1 MVWKAK
7 RKPAK
12 QAAVKQKVSF
22 AVPEDCGAGQSKAGL
37 ELADWNTMRC
47 IWEDDIQQL
56 QQNRLQ
62 VSTPVEQVLLQHGF
76 WSRAAAKQHKKRR
89 RKLSLARKAELEHVE
104 VKQEPKEVKQEP
116 TEQEHVEVKQVSS
129 EDTPWAMVDS
139 DSEADDDDDD
149 VLPAMKDSSSE
160 SEDDDETEAAALFGL
175 LQSYW
180 RYTPPCSTGGY
191 PSGSLQGG
199 GPKKQQAP
207 LSHFFAAKVKK
218 EQVEVKLEPK
228 EEQEQVKQEQLKQ
241 EPKEEQDQVKQVK
254 QEQVKQE
261 QVQRELVKAELTED
275 LTGYVSEAADAGCQL
290 GFGKSFVQTLQ
301 ASGCLCAVLKALPSC
316 GANASQPCMEEPNAC
331 MMHKVLSH
339 MPIAVQQEMAGDAVR
354 KGLAVQLFPDE
365 EAKAVPGEAA
375 EVIAGGKLDR
385 TFFADKGMKGNK
397 ARKVWLDARK
407 AAGAAKQVYQKALGM
422 QDKERVLKH
431 AALKKPEAFPN
442 SWAAGSWW
450 KEAAEELQLD
460 VFKMK
465 ACWKARVKVQAAIDE
480 WKKRT
485 LVNVKHNR
493 FAKKRHEARTPN
505 KTNAPGAGRVSP
517 LKDVHANLLQKCK
530 AEENYYGHRLGPDD
544 IFAMYLEHLAERVV
558 QLYKIQN
565 ATDTDLLRP
574 QELELASCKKRL
586 DNSGNIKKVYN
597 MKQDLLKAIGRAKHT
612 VQRKTVLT
620 PAEEC
625 TRCRL
630 TWQDFDYMLHAC
642 TLSKERLQE
651 YVAAPTDFIAHAED
665 MVIEFEDEVGMWVGM
680 DQSKVTL
687 DLEEGQQMNKKR
699 KLSTGLVQ
707 DAEKLE
713 ALKNEAGAGCTQV
726 RGAEGKGED
735 KKRITIMHRLIL
747 RNVAQTATKRLKPKG
762 ELARTVIVL
771 PGTHANAD
779 YMSFDEAGHA
789 VWNRD
794 WDYEYLGKSCRHF
807 KGEKLGNTMIQLQ
820 HIKKA
825 FPELME
831 KFLVLQQPAA
841 YRDAIIVAWC
851 MIDLHKKYPYVLQ
864 QHDLLG
870 AQATTEVKK
879 LRHLLNIPECL
890 IAGNMTDCL
899 QLTDIMIANVV
910 KSIARQEMPGIRR
923 WMKAKALDQGGGMK
937 YTVGSLEIL
946 MIAEKIDDG
955 LKSWL
960 EDYDFIFSA
969 ARQGGHL
976 AHVPDLVE
984 KKLITV
990 EEAAK
995 HWPATPLSAK
1005 AAGKSDKEKEKL
1017 ARLEVPPLGGAK
1029 IDASW
1034 LQDRFKWFD
1043 TDGLP
1048 IEPAWT
1054 DMDDSID
1061 PEVEGTDVKP
1071 ADFVVPLTTEEHD
1084 DDGNVVVTQ
1093 EEQDIFNA
1101 HASELQSHPQMRK
1114 QVYIEMLRKLN
1125 EASGAKKKVVKK
1137 LELKQKGKNG
1147 KKSARMIQARRGLA
1161 QEWKLKSAQYLEE
1174 GYTAEQMAG
1183 RVVLQASKKKVKVQG
1198 MTTNNGLL
1206 GTTTGAVCKMSL
1218 KGAAAKFKSAKKAG
1232 KASLSPL

>member
-1 MVWKAK
+1 MKKQVW
-7 RKPAK
+7 
-12 QAAVKQKVSF
+12 F
-22 AVPEDCGAGQSKAGL
+22 AGPEDSGAGQCKAGL

-47 IWEDDIQQL
+47 IWDDDIQQL

-62 VSTPVEQVLLQHGF
+62 VSTPIEQVLLKHGF

-89 RKLSLARKAELEHVE
+89 NKLSRARKAELEHVE
-104 VKQEPKEVKQEP
+104 VKQEPKDEQEQVKQE
-116 TEQEHVEVKQVSS
+116 EVSGEDMPPGMCDSS
-129 EDTPWAMVDS
+129 VDGGNDHDDEDKRS
-139 DSEADDDDDD
+139 
-149 VLPAMKDSSSE
+149 LCDSSSE
-160 SEDDDETEAAALFGL
+160 SGDDDETESAALFGL

-180 RYTPPCSTGGY
+180 RYTPSCSAGGY
-191 PSGSLQGG
+191 PSGSLLGG
-199 GPKKQQAP
+199 GPPKKQQAP
-207 LSHFFAAKVKK
+207 LNQWFAAKVKK
-218 EQVEVKLEPK
+218 EPEDEQEQEKQKPK
-228 EEQEQVKQEQLKQ
+228 EEQGSQVKQL
-241 EPKEEQDQVKQVK
+241 K

-261 QVQRELVKAELTED
+261 QVEQEQVKRELKKVEFVEDLRGIVSETED
-275 LTGYVSEAADAGCQL
+275 SGLPL
-290 GFGKSFVQTLQ
+290 GFGPALCKALQ
-301 ASGCLCAVLKALPSC
+301 ASGTACAVLKALPSC
-316 GANASQPCMEEPNAC
+316 GADTLQPCMHEPNAC
-331 MMHKVLSH
+331 MMHKVFSH
-339 MPIAVQQEMAGDAVR
+339 MPEAVQQEMAAGR
-354 KGLAVQLFPDE
+354 GKKSLASQLFPDADD
-365 EAKAVPGEAA
+365 AKAEPGEAAEVNADDAKAEPGEAA
-375 EVIAGGKLDR
+375 EVIAVDPFDR
-385 TFFADKGMKGNK
+385 NYYAAKGLKGNQGR
-397 ARKVWLDARK
+397 ADWLATRK
-407 AAGAAKQVYQKALGM
+407 AAGAAKQVYKKALNM
-422 QDKERVLKH
+422 TEKEKVLKYCTK
-431 AALKKPEAFPN
+431 KKPAEFA
-442 SWAAGSWW
+442 SHWACGSWW
-450 KEAAEELQLD
+450 KEAAETLQLD
-460 VFKMK
+460 ITKMK
-465 ACWKARVKVQAAIDE
+465 TCWKARVKVQKAIDE

-493 FAKKRHEARTPN
+493 YAKKRHEARTPE

-530 AEENYYGHRLGPDD
+530 AEEQYYGHRLGPDD
-544 IFAMYLEHLAERVV
+544 IFAMYLEQLAERIV

-565 ATDTDLLRP
+565 ATSTDLLKS
-574 QELELASCKKRL
+574 QELELKSCKKRL
-586 DNSGNIKKVYN
+586 DNTGNIKKVHN
-597 MKQDLLKAIGRAKHT
+597 MKQDLLKAIGRGKHT

-642 TLSKERLQE
+642 TLSKERLQD
-651 YVAAPTDFIAHAED
+651 YVADPTDFMAHAAD
-665 MVIEFEDEVGMWVGM
+665 MVVEFEDEVGMWVGM

-687 DLEEGQQMNKKR
+687 DLEQSQQMNKRR
-699 KLSTGLVQ
+699 KLSTGLLKDV
-707 DAEKLE
+707 EKLE
-713 ALKNEAGAGCTQV
+713 ELKNEDGAGQTQV

-747 RNVAQTATKRLKPKG
+747 RHVAQTATKRLKPKG

-771 PGTHANAD
+771 PGVHANAD
-779 YMSFDEAGHA
+779 YMSFDEKGHA

-794 WDYEYLGKSCRHF
+794 WDYEYLGKSVMHR
-807 KGEKLGNTMIQLQ
+807 KGEKLGNTMLQLQ

-825 FPELME
+825 FPQLLE

-851 MIDLHKKYPYVLQ
+851 MKDLHTKYPYVLQ

-923 WMKAKALDQGGGMK
+923 WMKAKALAQGGGMK
-937 YTVGSLEIL
+937 YTVGNLEIL

-976 AHVPDLVE
+976 AYVPDLVE

-1005 AAGKSDKEKEKL
+1005 AAGKSDKERAKL
-1017 ARLEVPPLGGAK
+1017 ARVEVPHLGGAK
-1029 IDASW
+1029 IDAHW
-1034 LQDRFKWFD
+1034 LQDRLKWFD

-1048 IEPAWT
+1048 TEPDWT
-1054 DMDDSID
+1054 AMDDSAD

-1084 DDGNVVVTQ
+1084 EDGNVVITE

-1101 HASELQSHPQMRK
+1101 HASELQSHPALRK
-1114 QVYIEMLRKLN
+1114 QVYVEMLRKLD
-1125 EASGAKKKVVKK
+1125 ECKGTTKAAVKK
-1137 LELKQKGKNG
+1137 METKQKGKPG
-1147 KKSARMIQARRGLA
+1147 RKSARMIQARRA
-1161 QEWKLKSAQYLEE
+1161 VNQEWKLKSAQYLEE
-1174 GYTAEQMAG
+1174 GYTAEQMAE
-1183 RVVLQASKKKVKVQG
+1183 RVVLQASKKKEQG
-1198 MTTNNGLL
+1198 LKTQSVIGN
-1206 GTTTGAVCKMSL
+1206 TTGAVCKMTL
-1218 KGAAAKFKSAKKAG
+1218 KAAAAKFVKAKKAG

>member
-1 MVWKAK
+1 MVWKTK
-7 RKPAK
+7 GKPVK
-12 QAAVKQKVSF
+12 QAAVKKQVRF
-22 AVPEDCGAGQSKAGL
+22 AGTEDSGAGQPKAGL
-37 ELADWNTMRC
+37 ELADWDTMRC

-56 QQNRLQ
+56 QHNRLQ
-62 VSTPVEQVLLQHGF
+62 VSTPVEQVLLKHGF
-76 WSRAAAKQHKKRR
+76 WSRAAASQHKKRR
-89 RKLSLARKAELEHVE
+89 RKLSLARKTELEHVE
-104 VKQEPKEVKQEP
+104 VKQEPTDEQEQVKQEQEP
-116 TEQEHVEVKQVSS
+116 TDEQEQMKQ
-129 EDTPWAMVDS
+129 EQDS
-139 DSEADDDDDD
+139 DEDMHPAMCDSSSAGGDDDED
-149 VLPAMKDSSSE
+149 MCDSPSE
-160 SEDDDETEAAALFGL
+160 SEDDDETESAALFGL

-180 RYTPPCSTGGY
+180 RYTPSCSAGGY
-191 PSGSLQGG
+191 PSGSLLGG
-199 GPKKQQAP
+199 GPPAKQQAP
-207 LSHFFAAKVKK
+207 LKHWWAQKVK
-218 EQVEVKLEPK
+218 QEPK
-228 EEQEQVKQEQLKQ
+228 DEQEQEKQ
-241 EPKEEQDQVKQVK
+241 EPKEEQGQVKPLK

-261 QVQRELVKAELTED
+261 QVEQEQVKRDLKKVEFIEDLKGIVSETED
-275 LTGYVSEAADAGCQL
+275 SGLPL
-290 GFGKSFVQTLQ
+290 GFGPALCKALQ
-301 ASGCLCAVLKALPSC
+301 ASGTACAVLKALPSC
-316 GANASQPCMEEPNAC
+316 GADALQPCMHEPQAC
-331 MMHKVLSH
+331 MMHKVFSH
-339 MPIAVQQEMAGDAVR
+339 MPGAVQQEMAADPGR
-354 KGLAVQLFPDE
+354 KSLALQLFPDADDV
-365 EAKAVPGEAA
+365 EAEPGEAA
-375 EVIAGGKLDR
+375 EVIAVDPLDR
-385 TFFADKGMKGNK
+385 NFFAAKGLKGNQGR
-397 ARKVWLDARK
+397 ADWLAARK
-407 AAGAAKQVYQKALGM
+407 AAGAAKQVYKKALSM
-422 QDKERVLKH
+422 NEREKVLMHCTTKMP
-431 AALKKPEAFPN
+431 AEFP
-442 SWAAGSWW
+442 SHWACGAWW
-450 KEAAEELQLD
+450 KEAAENLQLD
-460 VFKMK
+460 LQKMK
-465 ACWKARVKVQAAIDE
+465 ACWKARVKVQQDIDE

-485 LVNVKHNR
+485 LVNVKHNKW
-493 FAKKRHEARTPN
+493 AKKRHEARTPE

-517 LKDVHANLLQKCK
+517 LKDVHATLLQKCK
-530 AEENYYGHRLGPDD
+530 AEEQYYGHRLGPDD
-544 IFAMYLEHLAERVV
+544 IFAMYLEQLAERIV

-565 ATDTDLLRP
+565 ATDTDLLKAQE
-574 QELELASCKKRL
+574 QELKSCKKRL
-586 DNSGNIKKVYN
+586 DNTGSLKKVHN

-651 YVAAPTDFIAHAED
+651 YVAAPADFIAHAED
-665 MVIEFEDEVGMWVGM
+665 MVVEFEDEVGMWVGM

-687 DLEEGQQMNKKR
+687 DLEQSQQMNKRR
-699 KLSTGLVQ
+699 KLSTGLLK

-713 ALKNEAGAGCTQV
+713 DLKNEVGAGQTQV

-771 PGTHANAD
+771 PGIHANAD

-789 VWNRD
+789 VWNQD
-794 WDYEYLGKSCRHF
+794 WDYEYLGKSVMHR
-807 KGEKLGNTMIQLQ
+807 KGEKLGNTMLQLQ

-825 FPELME
+825 FPHLME

-851 MIDLHKKYPYVLQ
+851 MLDLHKKYPYVLQ

-923 WMKAKALDQGGGMK
+923 WMKAKALAQGGGMK

-976 AHVPDLVE
+976 AYVPDLVE
-984 KKLITV
+984 NKLIPV

-1005 AAGKSDKEKEKL
+1005 AAGKSDKEREKL
-1017 ARLEVPPLGGAK
+1017 ARVEVPPLGGAK
-1029 IDASW
+1029 IDAHW
-1034 LQDRFKWFD
+1034 LQDRMKWFD

-1048 IEPAWT
+1048 TEPDWT
-1054 DMDDSID
+1054 AMDDSAD
-1061 PEVEGTDVKP
+1061 PEVAGTDVKP

-1084 DDGNVVVTQ
+1084 EDGNVVITE

-1101 HASELQSHPQMRK
+1101 HASELQSHPALRK
-1114 QVYIEMLRKLN
+1114 QVYVEMLRKLN
-1125 EASGAKKKVVKK
+1125 ECKGTTKTVVKK
-1137 LELKQKGKNG
+1137 MEAKQKGKPG
-1147 KKSARMIQARRGLA
+1147 RKSARMIQARKSLN

-1174 GYTAEQMAG
+1174 GYTAEQMAE
-1183 RVVLQASKKKVKVQG
+1183 RVVLQASKKKVQG
-1198 MTTNNGLL
+1198 LKSQSVVDN
-1206 GTTTGAVCKMSL
+1206 TTGAVCKMSL
-1218 KGAAAKFKSAKKAG
+1218 HAAKAKFVKAKKTG

>member
-1 MVWKAK
+1 MVWKK
-7 RKPAK
+7 KDKPAK

-22 AVPEDCGAGQSKAGL
+22 AVAEDCGAGQSKAGL

-47 IWEDDIQQL
+47 IWEDDMQQL

-62 VSTPVEQVLLQHGF
+62 VSTPVEQVLLKHGF

-104 VKQEPKEVKQEP
+104 VKQEPE
-116 TEQEHVEVKQVSS
+116 
-129 EDTPWAMVDS
+129 
-139 DSEADDDDDD
+139 
-149 VLPAMKDSSSE
+149 
-160 SEDDDETEAAALFGL
+160 
-175 LQSYW
+175 
-180 RYTPPCSTGGY
+180 
-191 PSGSLQGG
+191 
-199 GPKKQQAP
+199 
-207 LSHFFAAKVKK
+207 
-218 EQVEVKLEPK
+218 
-228 EEQEQVKQEQLKQ
+228 
-241 EPKEEQDQVKQVK
+241 EEQDQVKQVK

-275 LTGYVSEAADAGCQL
+275 ITGYVSEAADAGCQL

-316 GANASQPCMEEPNAC
+316 GANASQPCLEEPNAC
-331 MMHKVLSH
+331 MMHKVLAH
-339 MPIAVQQEMAGDAVR
+339 MPTAVQQEMAGDVVR
-354 KGLAVQLFPDE
+354 ASLAVQLFPDDK
-365 EAKAVPGEAA
+365 AKAVPGEAA
-375 EVIAGGKLDR
+375 EVIAGDTVKLDR
-385 TFFADKGMKGNK
+385 TYFSDQGMKGNLVRK
-397 ARKVWLDARK
+397 AWLDARK
-407 AAGAAKQVYQKALGM
+407 AAGAAKQVYKKALSM

-431 AALKKPEAFPN
+431 AALKKPEAFPT

-450 KEAAEELQLD
+450 QEAAEELQLD
-460 VFKMK
+460 LVKMK
-465 ACWKARVKVQAAIDE
+465 ACWKGRVKVQAAIDE

-493 FAKKRHEARTPN
+493 YAKKRHEARTPN

-517 LKDVHANLLQKCK
+517 LKDVHATLLQKCK
-530 AEENYYGHRLGPDD
+530 AEESYYGHRLGPDD
-544 IFAMYLEHLAERVV
+544 IFAMYLEQLAERVV

-565 ATDTDLLRP
+565 ATDTDLLKP
-574 QELELASCKKRL
+574 QELELATCKKRL
-586 DNSGNIKKVYN
+586 DNCGNIKKVYN

-620 PAEEC
+620 PKEER

-642 TLSKERLQE
+642 TLSKERLQA
-651 YVAAPTDFIAHAED
+651 YVADPTDFIAHAED

-707 DAEKLE
+707 HAEKLE

-747 RNVAQTATKRLKPKG
+747 KNVAQTATKRLKPKG

-955 LKSWL
+955 LKNWL

-1029 IDASW
+1029 IDAAW
-1034 LQDRFKWFD
+1034 LQYRLKWFD

-1048 IEPAWT
+1048 IEPDWT
-1054 DMDDSID
+1054 DMDDSED
-1061 PEVEGTDVKP
+1061 PAVEGTDVKP

-1084 DDGNVVVTQ
+1084 EDGNIVVTQ

-1125 EASGAKKKVVKK
+1125 AASGTTKKVAKK
-1137 LELKQKGKNG
+1137 LELKQKGKAG
-1147 KKSARMIQARRGLA
+1147 KKSARMIQARRGLN

-1183 RVVLQASKKKVKVQG
+1183 RVILQASKKKVKVQG
-1198 MTTNNGLL
+1198 LTTNNGLL